1 MKDLINSF
9 KTNYKLEEPW
19 RPTKQSLTIVVPIV
33 TRDTTKT
40 RNYVVLDEVKDKVE
54 ITDSGSIDKAKIKS
68 NTDKT
73 VFIRGGTML
82 KGATQ
87 ERATQFGVVIAPQK
101 PEQIIPIHCIHAS
114 KGIRAGVSFDSVGYV
129 PRQVK
134 SEMLY
139 SRNQGDT
146 WAMASDYHANMSTGE
161 GFGIASLSSI
171 ASDDLVRTTETIN
184 KFRNDLKEILK
195 EIPDYINQV
204 GTVIIDPDGVVGLE
218 MYNHKDSWKAFSESI
233 LRSYADALTKED
245 KTGIFKPDMTAVVS
259 TILNFLQQ
267 IKNAT
272 EEQVFNQNNAKT
284 SIVKV
289 EGYVGEY
296 TTLNGETIHFS
307 ITRHKERK
315 PSTTTTIR
323 PQRII
328 YNAIVDNDLT
338 GNITWEHQNRDFYT
352 RYETK
357 PTTRNSIME
366 YLDKPQTWTYLKNK
380 LPISTATLSAG
391 LKDLQHA
398 NILEKSKGENGT
410 TKYYLTGLGHELKR
424 RKQK

>member
-9 KTNYKLEEPW
+9 KTDYKLEEPW

-40 RNYVVLDEVKDKVE
+40 RDYVVLDEVKDRVE
-54 ITDSGSIDKAKIKS
+54 ITDSGSIDKANIKS

-87 ERATQFGVVIAPQK
+87 ERATQFGIVVAPQK
-101 PEQIIPIHCIHAS
+101 PNQIIPIHCIHAS
-114 KGIRAGVSFDSVGYV
+114 KGIRAGVSFDSIGYV
-129 PRQVK
+129 PHQVK

-139 SRNQGDT
+139 SRNQGAT
-146 WAMASDYHANMSTGE
+146 WAMASNYHTSMSMTTPSL
-161 GFGIASLSSI
+161 ASSTF
-171 ASDDLVRTTETIN
+171 ASDDLVRTTESIN
-184 KFRNDLKEILK
+184 KFREDLKEILK

-218 MYNHKDSWKAFSESI
+218 MYNHQDSWKAFSKSI

-245 KTGIFKPDMTAVVS
+245 KTGIFRPDMTAVIS

-267 IKNAT
+267 IQNAT

-284 SIVKV
+284 SIIKT

-296 TTLNGETIHFS
+296 TTLNGNTIHFS

-315 PSTTTTIR
+315 PSTTPTIR

-328 YNAIVDNDLT
+328 YNDIVDNDLT
-338 GNITWEHQNRDFYT
+338 GNITWEHQKRDFYT
-352 RYETK
+352 RCETR

-366 YLDKPQTWTYLKNK
+366 YLDQPQTWTYLKNK

-391 LKDLQHA
+391 LKDLQHV
-398 NILEKSKGENGT
+398 NILEKSKGENGI